1 MNVSC
6 DCQDPP
12 SSVTKK
18 RIKTRTWYVEFT
30 LEVTSEV
37 SDVIDDPD
45 FDITQRVKKILD
57 AADQERN
64 IRTLANASFSYDAE
78 HRWYGNIV
86 NISGFIHASDQI
98 RDCTVESYIQDSH
111 VLDQHWKPVS
121 VEPGKRCNWWEHETI
136 RGLVSACASGHRVR
150 VDCKWTGDTSAPIN
164 KGGRPKKSSNVEE
177 TAAGADAAGARMEAE
192 EVPRRRRGR
201 PRNPSNET
209 VCETDTELQAA
220 ARAIFRRLPMKTLRQ
235 VLADVGFEGVC
246 VDKNECVDALL
257 ALPPTKLAGI
267 MEGGTADAG
276 AAAAAAAGGAAVASG
291 SSGVGSARSGS
302 GKTGSYIRAAGQT
315 RKVPP

>member
-1 MNVSC
+1 MHCVHFCCLPNIHAPILKRSEALFSASFTSGSFSWFHRVFRNTEGTCFNHQDIAIADPFHWRMNVSC

-12 SSVTKK
+12 SPVTKK

-86 NISGFIHASDQI
+86 NISGFIHARDQI
-98 RDCTVESYIQDSH
+98 RKCTVESYIQDSH

-136 RGLVSACASGHRVR
+136 RGLVSACASGHRVL

-235 VLADVGFEGVC
+235 VLADVGFEAGV
-246 VDKNECVDALL
+246 
-257 ALPPTKLAGI
+257 
-267 MEGGTADAG
+267 
-276 AAAAAAAGGAAVASG
+276 
-291 SSGVGSARSGS
+291 
-302 GKTGSYIRAAGQT
+302 
-315 RKVPP
+315 

>member
-1 MNVSC
+1 M
-6 DCQDPP
+6 
-12 SSVTKK
+12 
-18 RIKTRTWYVEFT
+18 

-37 SDVIDDPD
+37 SDVTDDPD
-45 FDITQRVKKILD
+45 FDLAQRIKKILD
-57 AADQERN
+57 AADQERK
-64 IRTLANASFSYDAE
+64 IRTLANVSFSYDAE

-150 VDCKWTGDTSAPIN
+150 VDCKWTGDTSAPVN
-164 KGGRPKKSSNVEE
+164 KGGRPKKLSNAEDA
-177 TAAGADAAGARMEAE
+177 AAGAGAAGARMEADDA
-192 EVPRRRRGR
+192 PHRRRGR
-201 PRNPSNET
+201 PRNPSN
-209 VCETDTELQAA
+209 VPRETDTQLQAA

-276 AAAAAAAGGAAVASG
+276 AAAAAAGGGAAAASG
-291 SSGVGSARSGS
+291 SEM
-302 GKTGSYIRAAGQT
+302 TQ
-315 RKVPP
+315 P